1 MGSTNHSNIP
11 VVSKTSTTLRTD
23 GRRITSTVSNT
34 DVETVRV
41 TQAMQPDQ
49 VMGSGSYVGANGVQY
64 FADAAY
70 GLYKGGRSS
79 TAAIPSKVSAART
92 LDVEKANTADLLEVI
107 PVGQPT
113 NVQYGIRHEGHML
126 TNTLSITD
134 VVVERIQNSG
144 VL

>member
-1 MGSTNHSNIP
+1 MGSTNHSDIP
-11 VVSKTSTTLRTD
+11 VVAKTSATLRTD
-23 GRRITSTVSNT
+23 GRRITSTVSTN

-49 VMGSGSYVGANGVQY
+49 IMGSGSYVSGGSVQY

-79 TAAIPSKVSAART
+79 SAAIPSKVNAGRN
-92 LDVEKANTADLLEVI
+92 LDVEKVNVSDLLEVI
-107 PVGQPT
+107 PAGQPV

-126 TNTLSITD
+126 TNTMSITD
-134 VVVERIQNSG
+134 VVVERIPNSG